1 VARSL
6 HERCLAMTPRAFLA
20 LVAVVLCAGCGPSRA
35 ARTSLQEGE
44 RAMAAFAFRPAL
56 THFRTAVADALD
68 YAAAQLAR
76 GQAAEA
82 LGEFDEALEAY
93 RTAAG
98 LAAAIASR
106 WRRSPSA
113 WDSTRSPWT
122 RSRAPRRRGAGTR

>member
-1 VARSL
+1 
-6 HERCLAMTPRAFLA
+6 
-20 LVAVVLCAGCGPSRA
+20 
-35 ARTSLQEGE
+35 
-44 RAMAAFAFRPAL
+44 MAAFAFRPAL
-56 THFRTAVADALD
+56 THFRTAVADAPD

-98 LAAAIASR
+98 LAAAHRVALATIA
-106 WRRSPSA
+106 SA